1 MRPITLPDSTMWF
14 LGFVSLLIIL
24 NFFYKLIGANLSQIS
39 QRWFRSSVFV
49 NYLFFIG
56 TVIHELSH
64 ALLCL
69 LLWVPISKLSLF
81 SPKKVE
87 GGGYRLGYVEHRKVG
102 PIRTLVI
109 GIAPILGCG
118 LATYLAYVWA
128 LPNITIL
135 TPLTP
140 ETFLQSLE
148 WLLLNPTHWQNYLF
162 YYIAVSCA
170 LAGDPSEADL
180 SSMPILVFLA
190 ILIGGLFYY
199 TKDFFLWKGIGKTL
213 QFFIDIL
220 APIFQGI
227 TLLMLFEAGV
237 LIVLL
242 LLTRFLAGSKS
253 KHF

>member
-1 MRPITLPDSTMWF
+1 MPITLPDCTMWF
-14 LGFVSLLIIL
+14 LAFISLLVIL
-24 NFFYKLIGANLSQIS
+24 NFFYKLIGDNLSRIS
-39 QRWFRSSVFV
+39 SRWFRSSIVV
-49 NYLFFIG
+49 HYLFFIG

-64 ALLCL
+64 ALFCL

-102 PIRTLVI
+102 PIRTMII

-128 LPNITIL
+128 LPNVTIL
-135 TPLTP
+135 TQLTP

-148 WLLLNPTHWQNYLF
+148 WILLNPTHWQNYLF

-180 SSMPILVFLA
+180 SSMPLLVFLGV
-190 ILIGGLFYY
+190 LVGGIFYY
-199 TKDFFLWKGIGKTL
+199 TNDSFIWKGIGNSL
-213 QFFIDIL
+213 QFFIDIF

-227 TLLMLFEAGV
+227 TLLMLFEGGV
-237 LIVLL
+237 LILL
-242 LLTRFLAGSKS
+242 LMVTRLLAGNKQ
-253 KHF
+253 